1 MQKKRTETLG
11 GYNRTERTDDGGQ
24 GSLVC
29 LSRVYLEQ
37 VAGAV
42 VVYRRRAGRG
52 ASPVVRVSRPVAV
65 GARRAGGKL

>member
-1 MQKKRTETLG
+1 MGILIGFR
-11 GYNRTERTDDGGQ
+11 YSHTDNGGQ
-24 GSLVC
+24 GGLVG
-29 LSRVYLEQ
+29 LSRVYLEK

-52 ASPVVRVSRPVAV
+52 ASPVVRVNRPVAV